1 MPWSCREGTWVQSR
15 KGWQVLGTAGAHGQ
29 GGFAGWQQVL
39 AALMGLG
46 LLRVRGGAST
56 SLPSCSGSSYQST
69 QCRKALVVPFPVG
82 RSLLPASRQPAG
94 MRWDILGKIV
104 QGIVEMLCFD
114 DDDDDY
120 FFPH

>member
-1 MPWSCREGTWVQSR
+1 M
-15 KGWQVLGTAGAHGQ
+15 
-29 GGFAGWQQVL
+29 
-39 AALMGLG
+39 
-46 LLRVRGGAST
+46 
-56 SLPSCSGSSYQST
+56 
-69 QCRKALVVPFPVG
+69 VPFPVG

-114 DDDDDY
+114 DDDDYY